1 VETGDDLFRGQGVEV
16 LALGET
22 VEEEV
27 FTSLDGSEATI
38 TFALE
43 VGAFGD
49 TLIGQPSSAD
59 RIEVTVSRS
68 VGNLPE
74 VPVPSPPEPVDEETA
89 TAFELPFTPFNDSPL
104 FSGFENPVIDVPQ
117 KGDIQDVI
125 GAQGLSL
132 RAITQNL
139 NDGLQ
144 QLNDPT
150 ADAVAQAV
158 TRSISFPEVPEPP
171 SPGDI
176 GTEVLDVFDDAIEAT
191 ERGFVDVLQGAEDAA
206 EATEDTLT
214 ETVEPALDAIEPT
227 VDSIETAV
235 NDLPEDIATTGDL
248 AFSSLQDDVAQL
260 QTDIENLSLDV
271 PEPDFP
277 EVPTVEDITG
287 AIESEIVPTQEGVL
301 LTDDPPRFFDIAIE
315 NFLQETLTEETKAG
329 ITDLREGLE

>member
-1 VETGDDLFRGQGVEV
+1 MPVGDTIRLAVVEETLAVRDVILRIVSKRTEGGLGFVTYELEQPADSAVGDAVKAQALVETGDGLFRPQQEQV
-16 LALGET
+16 LSLGET
-22 VEEEV
+22 VEGEV
-27 FTSLDGSEATI
+27 STSLDGSASTF

-43 VGAFGD
+43 VGATSD
-49 TLIGQPSSAD
+49 TLIGQPSGPD

-125 GAQGLSL
+125 GAQGLS
-132 RAITQNL
+132 
-139 NDGLQ
+139 
-144 QLNDPT
+144 
-150 ADAVAQAV
+150 
-158 TRSISFPEVPEPP
+158 
-171 SPGDI
+171 
-176 GTEVLDVFDDAIEAT
+176 

-214 ETVEPALDAIEPT
+214 ETVEPALDAIQPT
-227 VDSIETAV
+227 VNSIETAV
-235 NDLPEDIATTGDL
+235 NGIPEDIATTGDL

-260 QTDIENLSLDV
+260 QTDIESLSLDV

-287 AIESEIVPTQEGVL
+287 AIEDELVPTVEGVSLLDDPIGFFDVAVEGVL
-301 LTDDPPRFFDIAIE
+301 EDLLSNDTQRDI
-315 NFLQETLTEETKAG
+315 
-329 ITDLREGLE
+329 LRASRRRR